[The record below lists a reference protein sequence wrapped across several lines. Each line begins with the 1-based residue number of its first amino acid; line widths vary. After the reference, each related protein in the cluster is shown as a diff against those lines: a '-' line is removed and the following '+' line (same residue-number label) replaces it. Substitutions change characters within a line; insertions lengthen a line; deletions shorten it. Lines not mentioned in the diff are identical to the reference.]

1 MERRWSKWSCISI
14 HSLRMEGDLSQ
25 LKYIYSLSVFQSTP
39 SAWRETV
46 TVVPPSPSTRFQS
59 TPSAWRETFCL
70 FHCNS
75 SKFISIHSLRME
87 GDSIPSIASNAR
99 FISIHSLRMEGDNF
113 DESNRTVTEHFNPL
127 PPHGGRR
134 AVDRG
139 GSNRIYFNPLPP
151 HGGRLYYA
159 GTKERRYKISI
170 HSLRMEGDSP
180 VSGFSAAD
188 FRFQSTPSAWRETQ
202 LVQSLCDGLIHFNPL
217 PPHGG
222 RLQACVRGGLL
233 LKFQSTPS
241 AWRETLNRRLSL
253 FSRRKFQSTP
263 SAWRE
268 TNSSSSRLLS
278 AWNFNPLPPHGGRP
292 IVIDDAQY
300 LMAFQSTPSAWRET
314 GNPGGLELP
323 RNHFNPLPPHGGRL
337 FRLIRFRII

>member
-46 TVVPPSPSTRFQS
+46 TVVPPSPSTRVQS

-75 SKFISIHSLRME
+75 SKFISIHSLRMEGDRRFPWYPVLFLISIHSLRMEGDCLHLLQVCRKWKEFQSTPSAWRETQSDRPYDGCRVYFNPLPPHGGRRGCPHRAVRSVAISIHSLRME

-151 HGGRLYYA
+151 HGGRPISVDIYSMCPY
-159 GTKERRYKISI
+159 ISI
-170 HSLRMEGDSP
+170 HSLRMEGD
-180 VSGFSAAD
+180 AAGTVFVRWTD
-188 FRFQSTPSAWRETQ
+188 TFQSTPSAWRETA
-202 LVQSLCDGLIHFNPL
+202 SL
-217 PPHGG
+217 
-222 RLQACVRGGLL
+222 R
-233 LKFQSTPS
+233 
-241 AWRETLNRRLSL
+241 
-253 FSRRKFQSTP
+253 SRRFAFEISIH
-263 SAWRE
+263 SLRME
-268 TNSSSSRLLS
+268 
-278 AWNFNPLPPHGGRP
+278 G
-292 IVIDDAQY
+292 DA
-300 LMAFQSTPSAWRET
+300 
-314 GNPGGLELP
+314 
-323 RNHFNPLPPHGGRL
+323 
-337 FRLIRFRII
+337 